1 MFFSDKGYQC
11 TMNTNSLSH
20 QLSWSYGDIYN
31 MTKSKSMF
39 SPSSGAYILRMSVLY
54 CNSQSNLMATY
65 TKSKLC
71 SLVIKDT
78 NALWIPMHSHTSYPE
93 VTVTYTTYMTQS
105 KSMFS
110 PSSGAYILRMSV
122 LYCNSESKP
131 YGDIYKVKVMF
142 LSDKRYQC
150 TMNTNA
156 LSHHLS
162 WCYGDIYNITKS
174 KSMFSPSWGTYILR
188 MSVLYCNSE
197 SNLMATYTKSKSC
210 SLVIKDTN
218 ALWIP
223 MHYHTSYPE
232 VMVTYTTWQSQNL
245 CSALVEVH
253 TY

>member
-1 MFFSDKGYQC
+1 MATYTKSKLCSLVIKVYQC

-54 CNSQSNLMATY
+54 CNSESNLMVTY
-65 TKSKLC
+65 TKSKSC

-78 NALWIPMHSHTSYPE
+78 NAY
-93 VTVTYTTYMTQS
+93 
-105 KSMFS
+105 
-110 PSSGAYILRMSV
+110 
-122 LYCNSESKP
+122 
-131 YGDIYKVKVMF
+131 
-142 LSDKRYQC
+142 
-150 TMNTNA
+150 NTNA
-156 LSHHLS
+156 LSHHLFWS
-162 WCYGDIYNITKS
+162 YGDIYNITKS

-197 SNLMATYTKSKSC
+197 PNLMATYTKSKLC

-223 MHYHTSYPE
+223 MLYHTSYPE

-253 TY
+253 SWY

>member
-11 TMNTNSLSH
+11 TMNTNALSH

-39 SPSSGAYILRMSVLY
+39 SPSSGA
-54 CNSQSNLMATY
+54 
-65 TKSKLC
+65 
-71 SLVIKDT
+71 
-78 NALWIPMHSHTSYPE
+78 
-93 VTVTYTTYMTQS
+93 
-105 KSMFS
+105 
-110 PSSGAYILRMSV
+110 
-122 LYCNSESKP
+122 
-131 YGDIYKVKVMF
+131 
-142 LSDKRYQC
+142 
-150 TMNTNA
+150 
-156 LSHHLS
+156 
-162 WCYGDIYNITKS
+162 
-174 KSMFSPSWGTYILR
+174 YILR

-232 VMVTYTTWQSQNL
+232 VMVTYTTYMTKSKSMFSPSWGAYILRMSVLYCNSESNLMATYTKSKLCSLVIKVTNALWIPILYHTSYPEVMVTYTTWQSQNL
-245 CSALVEVH
+245 CSALVQVH

>member
-1 MFFSDKGYQC
+1 MHYEYQC
-11 TMNTNSLSH
+11 FITPVILKLWWH
-20 QLSWSYGDIYN
+20 IYN
-31 MTKSKSMF
+31 MTQSKSMF
-39 SPSSGAYILRMSVLY
+39 SPSWGAYILRMSVLY
-54 CNSQSNLMATY
+54 CNSESNLMATY

-78 NALWIPMHSHTSYPE
+78 NALWIPMHYE
-93 VTVTYTTYMTQS
+93 CQ
-105 KSMFS
+105 
-110 PSSGAYILRMSV
+110 
-122 LYCNSESKP
+122 
-131 YGDIYKVKVMF
+131 
-142 LSDKRYQC
+142 
-150 TMNTNA
+150 
-156 LSHHLS
+156 LSHQLS
-162 WCYGDIYNITKS
+162 WSYGDIYNITKS
-174 KSMFSPSWGTYILR
+174 KSMFSPSWGAYILR

-197 SNLMATYTKSKSC
+197 SNLMATYTKSKLC